1 MAAAEKFCLR
11 WNDFESNISVAF
23 RELREEKDFFDVTL
37 ACEDSQVSAHKV
49 ILSACSPFFRNV
61 LRKNPHQHPLLYLK
75 GVKYQEMLSV
85 LNFMYQGEVNVAQEE
100 LNSFLAVAEELRVK
114 GLTQNTQE
122 TSKQRSPPPR
132 DPVPPPKRPRPAP
145 PPPAPTRTQQQ
156 VYRPQEQREEE
167 VAEVQEVQTVKAE
180 PREQQG
186 YQENHES
193 AVALEDTYQEDYGDY
208 GQYEGQYEGIDPNTG
223 LPLAD
228 GNKVKS
234 KMGGC
239 LEVKPEKGE
248 MVMSME
254 PSVTIHTAITEDGN
268 DGKDFYAN
276 ANKDWEREVQLRMTK
291 ADNIWQCLECPY
303 MSKNR
308 VSVVS
313 HIQGKHLEDFG
324 GYLCKLCGSNS
335 GTYCGF
341 EKHMS
346 RQHQYSVARRTVLG
360 SASASKSINLSLE
373 PNVTFVEEPDVS
385 FSQFGREGSFGVSP

>member
-1 MAAAEKFCLR
+1 MSS
-11 WNDFESNISVAF
+11 FEYTPLITNSNV
-23 RELREEKDFFDVTL
+23 V
-37 ACEDSQVSAHKV
+37 
-49 ILSACSPFFRNV
+49 N
-61 LRKNPHQHPLLYLK
+61 YLF
-75 GVKYQEMLSV
+75 SV
-85 LNFMYQGEVNVAQEE
+85 L
-100 LNSFLAVAEELRVK
+100 
-114 GLTQNTQE
+114 
-122 TSKQRSPPPR
+122 
-132 DPVPPPKRPRPAP
+132 
-145 PPPAPTRTQQQ
+145 
-156 VYRPQEQREEE
+156 
-167 VAEVQEVQTVKAE
+167 
-180 PREQQG
+180 
-186 YQENHES
+186 
-193 AVALEDTYQEDYGDY
+193 
-208 GQYEGQYEGIDPNTG
+208 
-223 LPLAD
+223 
-228 GNKVKS
+228 VKS

-385 FSQFGREGSFGVSP
+385 FGQFGREGSFGVSP

>member
-1 MAAAEKFCLR
+1 
-11 WNDFESNISVAF
+11 
-23 RELREEKDFFDVTL
+23 
-37 ACEDSQVSAHKV
+37 
-49 ILSACSPFFRNV
+49 
-61 LRKNPHQHPLLYLK
+61 
-75 GVKYQEMLSV
+75 MLSV

-100 LNSFLAVAEELRVK
+100 LNSFLAVAEELRVQ

-156 VYRPQEQREEE
+156 GEEE

-360 SASASKSINLSLE
+360 SASASKSINLS
-373 PNVTFVEEPDVS
+373 S
-385 FSQFGREGSFGVSP
+385 